1 MALSMMVKHRQLL
14 LRTLK
19 SELRRRYAGSIIGS
33 AWFVLGPALL
43 VSFYSLVYLL
53 VFRVKPEGLEPM
65 QYVMLIVAGLSC
77 FLGFSEA
84 LQVGTT
90 SLSANREVLLNTLF
104 PAELV
109 SVRAVLSSIVPCVV
123 STCLVVAFDV
133 ATGGASWTLI
143 LVPFVLVLQIM
154 FCIGVT
160 WASSLLNLVIRDIQQ
175 IISYLMMM
183 LMVASP
189 IAYTPAMMPSAIKAL
204 IYLNPLS
211 YYVLCLQDLV
221 VFNRLPPWEIGAVT
235 IVMSLASFRL
245 GSWVFSRAKGALFD
259 FA

>member
-53 VFRVKPEGLEPM
+53 VFRVKPEGLEPV
-65 QYVMLIVAGLSC
+65 QYVMLIVSGLSC

-109 SVRAVLSSIVPCVV
+109 SVRAVLSSIVPCAV
-123 STCLVVAFDV
+123 STCLVVGFDV
-133 ATGGASWTLI
+133 AMGGGSWTLL
-143 LVPFVLVLQIM
+143 LVPFVVILQVM

-160 WASSLLNLVIRDIQQ
+160 WATSLLNLVIRDIQQ

-221 VFNRLPPWEIGAVT
+221 VFNRLPPWEIGTVT
-235 IVMSLASFRL
+235 IVMSLASFKL